1 MRIIPTSV
9 AQRWWCGL
17 IVVARG
23 IHKMHC
29 SSSSSSLWYN
39 ICYKMKTDE
48 MGSGMVGSAKRNLQI
63 QGNLI
68 RD

>member
-1 MRIIPTSV
+1 
-9 AQRWWCGL
+9 
-17 IVVARG
+17 VVARG

-68 RD
+68 KD